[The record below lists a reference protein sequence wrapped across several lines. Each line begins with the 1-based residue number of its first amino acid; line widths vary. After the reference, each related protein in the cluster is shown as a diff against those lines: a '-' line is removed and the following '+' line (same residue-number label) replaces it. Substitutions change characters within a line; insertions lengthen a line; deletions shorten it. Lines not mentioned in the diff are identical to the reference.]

1 MLKVV
6 ALCGGVGGSKF
17 VEGLAH
23 LLSDDQLTIIGNTG
37 DDFVHL
43 GLRICPDLD
52 TVMYRLANKV
62 NREQG
67 WGRRDETWRVLDEI
81 KAIQGPSWFQLGDR
95 DLAIHML
102 RSHWLK
108 EGVSLTEITARLCA
122 RLGVSSRLLPMSDHF
137 VPTTIKTAAETL
149 GFQEWFVGRRWQP
162 EVEEVL
168 LPSGEKTTS
177 EVVLAL
183 EAADMILIAPSNP
196 YVSVEPILN
205 INPIRTLIQ
214 QKRSQTIAISPL
226 VGDMAVKGPIAKLMA
241 KRGVSVNAQS
251 IVNYYRPLI
260 AGFVQDERDSKPIV
274 SPEIALMVTDTL
286 MKTIKDETRL
296 AEEVLNFGIEIL
308 KSI

>member
-6 ALCGGVGGSKF
+6 VLCGGVGGSKF
-17 VEGLAH
+17 VEGLSH
-23 LLSDDQLTIIGNTG
+23 LLLDDQLTIIGNTG

-52 TVMYRLANKV
+52 TVMYRLADEV

-67 WGRRDETWRVLDEI
+67 WGRRDETWHVLDEI

-102 RSHWLK
+102 RSHWLQ
-108 EGVSLTEITARLCA
+108 EGVSLTEVTARLCE
-122 RLGVSSRLLPMSDHF
+122 RLGVTGRLLPMSDRL

-162 EVEEVL
+162 AVEEVL
-168 LPSGEKTTS
+168 LPVGEKTTS
-177 EVVLAL
+177 EVILAL
-183 EAADMILIAPSNP
+183 ETADLILIAPSNP

-214 QKRSQTIAISPL
+214 KKRSQTIAISPL
-226 VGDMAVKGPIAKLMA
+226 VGDTAVKGPIAKLMTE
-241 KRGVSVNAQS
+241 RGVSVNAQT
-251 IVNYYRPLI
+251 IVDYYQPLI
-260 AGFVQDERDSKPIV
+260 AGFVQDERDQNPVV
-274 SPEIALMVTDTL
+274 SPGVALLITDTL
-286 MKTIKDETRL
+286 MKTVEDEVRL
-296 AEEVLNFGIEIL
+296 VEKVLNFGSKIV
-308 KSI
+308 